1 MTKDADKR
9 PHSVADSGDGGCGDS
24 ARDRDAARAR
34 AIIENARDAIVTI
47 DGSGLITDFNAAAES
62 IFGYS
67 ADEVVGKNIGLLMP
81 APYREEHDSYIER
94 YHRTG
99 ERRAIG
105 VIREVLG
112 QRKSGEVFP
121 IELSVAEINASG
133 ERLYT
138 GIVRDVT
145 EYRTTLE
152 ALKRERDFSTMLID
166 TTPTVVLV
174 LDPDARIIAMNRFM
188 ETLSGYSQ
196 DEVQGRDSFDI
207 LVPERERPRL
217 REAFAHAVAGEGV
230 RGIVGAIRTR
240 SGEERIIEWYAEPL
254 RDDTGQLTGVL
265 CGGEDIS
272 ERRRAAQEI
281 ARLERLS
288 HERERLADLGAVAAK
303 LVHDLGNPVSGLSMQ
318 AELLLRR
325 LGQSSRAD
333 DEAIKRPTAQIM
345 AAVARLNE
353 LVRGFMDFAREQ
365 RLELALTDL
374 AGLVG
379 EVVELWRP
387 MAAAR
392 EIELGIDI
400 DGEIPRVRC
409 DAAKLRRVF
418 DNLVS
423 NAVEAIDSGPGSVSI
438 EMSVPESGKVA
449 VRVIDTGPGVADGI
463 EVFRLFETTKSQG
476 TGIGLAVARQ
486 IVVAH
491 GGGIEFASI
500 RPHGAAFRVE
510 LPSGGPVEQPGDNS
524 PP

>member
-1 MTKDADKR
+1 M
-9 PHSVADSGDGGCGDS
+9 ADSDDS
-24 ARDRDAARAR
+24 SRRDHDAARAR
-34 AIIENARDAIVTI
+34 AIIDNARDAIVTL
-47 DGSGLITDFNAAAES
+47 DDKGLITDFNASAES
-62 IFGYS
+62 IFGYT
-67 ADEVVGKNIGLLMP
+67 ADEIVGRNIRLLMP
-81 APYREEHDSYIER
+81 APYRDEHDGYIER

-121 IELSVAEINASG
+121 IELSVAEVHSNG
-133 ERLYT
+133 QRFYT
-138 GIVRDVT
+138 GIVRDVS
-145 EYRTTLE
+145 EYHTTLE

-174 LDPDARIIAMNRFM
+174 LDPQARVIAINRFM
-188 ETLSGYSQ
+188 ETLSGYQLS
-196 DEVQGRDSFDI
+196 EIQGRDSFDV
-207 LVPERERPRL
+207 LVPEREQPRL
-217 REAFAHAVAGEGV
+217 REAFSRAVGGEGI
-230 RGIVGAIRTR
+230 RGVVGAIRTR

-254 RDDTGQLTGVL
+254 RDDDKDQLTGVL

-281 ARLERLS
+281 ARLERRS

-325 LGQSSRAD
+325 LSQSSRAD
-333 DEAIKRPTAQIM
+333 DESIKRPTARIM
-345 AAVARLNE
+345 AAVGRLNE

-365 RLELALTDL
+365 RLELAPTDL
-374 AGLVG
+374 PALVG

-387 MAAAR
+387 MATAR
-392 EIELGIDI
+392 EIELRIDVEG
-400 DGEIPRVRC
+400 DIPRVRC

-438 EMSVPESGKVA
+438 EISLPESGKVA
-449 VRVIDTGPGVADGI
+449 VRVVDTGPGVSDGI

-491 GGGIEFASI
+491 GGGIEFASVQ
-500 RPHGAAFRVE
+500 PHGAAFRVE
-510 LPSGGPVEQPGDNS
+510 LPSAGPVEQADDH
-524 PP
+524 PPPP